1 MESDKMISKK
11 EFSEQ
16 VERILAKG
24 RGNADV
30 MSAIIKICEVNK
42 VEPESAKR
50 LISTPLKE
58 KLQAEAEQ
66 LNMINRHTRSQSTL
80 SGFFTEKK

>member
-1 MESDKMISKK
+1 MAGMISRK

-16 VERILAKG
+16 VERLLAKSK
-24 RGNADV
+24 GNPDI

-42 VEPESAKR
+42 VETESAKR
-50 LISTPLKE
+50 LISAPLKE

-80 SGFFTEKK
+80 AGFFTEKK

>member
-1 MESDKMISKK
+1 MITGL
-11 EFSEQ
+11 FSNKNSNTTE
-16 VERILAKG
+16 
-24 RGNADV
+24 DV
-30 MSAIIKICEVNK
+30 SLIIMSAIIKICEVNK

-50 LISTPLKE
+50 LISAPLKE

-80 SGFFTEKK
+80 AGFFTEKK

>member
-1 MESDKMISKK
+1 MMITRK

-16 VERILAKG
+16 VERLIATGKG
-24 RGNADV
+24 NTDV

-50 LISTPLKE
+50 LISAPLKE
-58 KLQAEAEQ
+58 KLQAEK
-66 LNMINRHTRSQSTL
+66 LNMINRETRSQSTL
-80 SGFFTEKK
+80 AGFFTEKK

>member
-1 MESDKMISKK
+1 MMITRK

-16 VERILAKG
+16 VERLIATGKG
-24 RGNADV
+24 NTDV

-50 LISTPLKE
+50 LISAPLKE
-58 KLQAEAEQ
+58 KLQAEAEK
-66 LNMINRHTRSQSTL
+66 LNMINRETRSQSTL
-80 SGFFTEKK
+80 AGFFTELSLIHI

>member
-1 MESDKMISKK
+1 MMISRK

-16 VERILAKG
+16 VEKLLARSKG
-24 RGNADV
+24 TPDV
-30 MSAIIKICEVNK
+30 MSAIIKVCEVNK
-42 VEPESAKR
+42 IEPESAKR
-50 LISTPLKE
+50 LISIPLKE

-80 SGFFTEKK
+80 AGFFTEKK

>member
-1 MESDKMISKK
+1 MEFEMITRK

-16 VERILAKG
+16 VEKLVARGKG
-24 RGNADV
+24 NTDI
-30 MSAIIKICEVNK
+30 MSAIIKVCELNK

-50 LISTPLKE
+50 LISAPLKE

-80 SGFFTEKK
+80 IGFFKEKK

>member
-1 MESDKMISKK
+1 MMISRK

-16 VERILAKG
+16 VERILAKSKG
-24 RGNADV
+24 TPDV
-30 MSAIIKICEVNK
+30 MSAIIKVCEVNK

-50 LISTPLKE
+50 LISIPLKE

-80 SGFFTEKK
+80 AGFFTEKK

>member
-1 MESDKMISKK
+1 MITRK

-16 VERILAKG
+16 VEKLVARGKG
-24 RGNADV
+24 NTDI
-30 MSAIIKICEVNK
+30 MSLIIKVCELNK

-50 LISTPLKE
+50 LISAPLKE
-58 KLQAEAEQ
+58 KLQVIEQ

-80 SGFFTEKK
+80 IGFLREK

>member
-1 MESDKMISKK
+1 MAGMISRK

-16 VERILAKG
+16 VERLLAKSK
-24 RGNADV
+24 GNPDI

-50 LISTPLKE
+50 LISAPLKE

-80 SGFFTEKK
+80 AGFFTEKK